1 MIATRSADKFL
12 INKPASNE
20 NPFNT
25 PPFFKKKQASGQLSC
40 ASHAISNRIEVL
52 SKGSVYLLQP
62 GDFGGDFSIADQNA
76 PIDASR
82 RAGSGYNLQSHS
94 NPN

>member
-1 MIATRSADKFL
+1 MIATRSEGKLL

-25 PPFFKKKQASGQLSC
+25 PPFFKQKKVASGQLSC

-52 SKGSVYLLQP
+52 SKGSVHLSQP
-62 GDFGGDFSIADQNA
+62 DDFWGDVSIAGQKL
-76 PIDASR
+76 PVDASR
-82 RAGSGYNLQSHS
+82 RAGPEYLIYSS
-94 NPN
+94 

>member
-1 MIATRSADKFL
+1 MIATRSEGKL
-12 INKPASNE
+12 LVNKPTSNE

-25 PPFFKKKQASGQLSC
+25 PPFFKKKASGQLSC